1 MPTLFKD
8 LLLGVALVCLMLV
21 FTSLTQAADI
31 VPNEIRMPGT
41 QPGEVS
47 NLESPN
53 KCDNCHGGYNSTVE
67 SAHY

>member
-41 QPGEVS
+41 RPGEVS

-53 KCDNCHGGYNSTVE
+53 KCDNSHGGYNSAVE